1 MTEKIDYAELRK
13 IVRDIHD
20 YIRHPEQ
27 IEEHLAA
34 KTVAMASLP
43 HPLLMAEQL
52 IRERQL
58 RIKAQ
63 KEANYYRKE
72 SGITKLKL
80 MFTEASLKAFQRVFE
95 TIKNTEA

>member
-13 IVRDIHD
+13 IVRDLHD
-20 YIRHPEQ
+20 YMKHPERLLNHN
-27 IEEHLAA
+27 EA
-34 KTVAMASLP
+34 KTVALASLP

-80 MFTEASLKAFQRVFE
+80 MFTEVSLKTFQRVFE